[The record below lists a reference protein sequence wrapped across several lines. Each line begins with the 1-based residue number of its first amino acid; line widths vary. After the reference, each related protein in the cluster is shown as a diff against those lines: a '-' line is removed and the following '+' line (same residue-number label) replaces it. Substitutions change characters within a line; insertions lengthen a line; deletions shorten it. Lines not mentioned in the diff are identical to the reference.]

1 MNDDILLRPA
11 TAGDALCL
19 GVLAIQV
26 FLDTYAPEGI
36 HPPLAREA
44 LATGSIDGFAAL
56 LADAG
61 VSIVVAERAGSLVG
75 FAQVRHDAPRE
86 LVADPRAA
94 ELRRLYVQEPFTGCG
109 VGRALL
115 RAAEQAAAA
124 RGATTLW
131 LTAWVGNARALAFY
145 PRCGYALAGRTAYV
159 IEGRAFANDLFARS
173 LGDAGVDR
181 ACPRAA

>member
-11 TAGDALCL
+11 VAGDALCL

-44 LATGSIDGFAAL
+44 LATGSIEGFAAQ
-56 LADAG
+56 LADPG
-61 VSIVVAERAGSLVG
+61 LSIVVAERADALVG
-75 FAQVRHDAPRE
+75 FALIRHDARHE
-86 LVADPRAA
+86 QVADPRAA
-94 ELRRLYVQEPFTGCG
+94 ELDRLYVQEPFTGRG

-115 RAAEQAAAA
+115 RAAEDVAAA

-131 LTAWVGNARALAFY
+131 LTAYSGNARALAFY
-145 PRCGYALAGRTAYV
+145 PRCGYAFAGHTVYV
-159 IEGRAFANDLFARS
+159 IEGRDFPNHLFARP
-173 LGDAGVDR
+173 LQAAGDNARAG
-181 ACPRAA
+181 